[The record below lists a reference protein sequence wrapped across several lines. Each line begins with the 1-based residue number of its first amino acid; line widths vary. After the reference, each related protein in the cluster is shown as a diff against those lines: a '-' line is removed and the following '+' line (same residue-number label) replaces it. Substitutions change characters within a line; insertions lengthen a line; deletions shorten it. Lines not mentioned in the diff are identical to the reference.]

1 MLDEAAAETWRGL
14 VRNRGKEI
22 DARVKQMEKIDALD
36 FAPFLTMS
44 IGERTAAEEIYKSVP
59 AGGAGCLLVLFFLN
73 LLAAWNQEPDHPS
86 MRTLQLAGETEDS
99 YIEFAPASPCRLLKV
114 T

>member
-22 DARVKQMEKIDALD
+22 DATVKQMEKINALE

-44 IGERTAAEEIYKSVP
+44 AGERTAAEEITKLFRRAVP
-59 AGGAGCLLVLFFLN
+59 DVYWFYFFSS
-73 LLAAWNQEPDHPS
+73 LLAAWDQETDHPS
-86 MRTLQLAGETEDS
+86 MRTLQLARGTEDS
-99 YIEFAPASPCRLLKV
+99 YI
-114 T
+114 